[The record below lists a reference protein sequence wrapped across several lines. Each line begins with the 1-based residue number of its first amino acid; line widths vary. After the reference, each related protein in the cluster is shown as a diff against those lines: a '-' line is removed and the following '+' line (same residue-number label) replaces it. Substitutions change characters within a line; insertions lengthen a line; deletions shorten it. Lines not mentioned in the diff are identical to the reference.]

1 MEEFKLQPKKWILAG
16 ILLCLVGL
24 PALAQTPE
32 QEVEA
37 VIRSLFDGM
46 KQKNEEQVAAAF
58 SSEGL
63 MQTVQQ
69 KPEGTTVG
77 SNSVADFVKR
87 IANTPA
93 GTVLDERIL
102 SLQNNR
108 QHRVGSQLAIA
119 AIYRFI
125 NFVVQLHVELQR
137 FSTASGLLLKHED
150 ATKEVAHD
158 RTELQQE
165 RVLACFI
172 NRKVKI

>member
-37 VIRSLFDGM
+37 VICSLFDGM
-46 KQKNEEQVAAAF
+46 KQKNAEQVAAAF

-102 SLQNNR
+102 SYQI
-108 QHRVGSQLAIA
+108 QVDGSMASAWTPYKFYVNDTFSHCGVNSFQLVKLAEGWKIVY
-119 AIYRFI
+119 IIDTR
-125 NFVVQLHVELQR
+125 R
-137 FSTASGLLLKHED
+137 
-150 ATKEVAHD
+150 KEPC
-158 RTELQQE
+158 QE
-165 RVLACFI
+165 
-172 NRKVKI
+172 

>member
-1 MEEFKLQPKKWILAG
+1 MEEFKLQPKIWILAG

-46 KQKNEEQVAAAF
+46 KQKNAEQVAAAF

-102 SLQNNR
+102 SYQI
-108 QHRVGSQLAIA
+108 QVDGSMASAWTPYKFYVNDTFSHCGVNSFQLVKLAEGWKIVY
-119 AIYRFI
+119 IIDTR
-125 NFVVQLHVELQR
+125 R
-137 FSTASGLLLKHED
+137 
-150 ATKEVAHD
+150 KEPC
-158 RTELQQE
+158 QE
-165 RVLACFI
+165 
-172 NRKVKI
+172 

>member
-1 MEEFKLQPKKWILAG
+1 MEEFNLQLKKWILAG
-16 ILLCLVGL
+16 ILVFLLGF
-24 PALAQTPE
+24 PSLAQTPE

-46 KQKNEEQVAAAF
+46 KQKNAEQVAAAF

-69 KPEGTTVG
+69 KPEGTSVG

-102 SLQNNR
+102 SYQIK
-108 QHRVGSQLAIA
+108 VDGSMASAWTPYQFYVNDTFSHCGVNSFQLVKLAEGWKIVY
-119 AIYRFI
+119 IIDTR
-125 NFVVQLHVELQR
+125 R
-137 FSTASGLLLKHED
+137 
-150 ATKEVAHD
+150 KEPC
-158 RTELQQE
+158 QE
-165 RVLACFI
+165 
-172 NRKVKI
+172 

>member
-1 MEEFKLQPKKWILAG
+1 MVEYNFQLKKWMLAG
-16 ILLCLVGL
+16 ILVCLLGL
-24 PALAQTPE
+24 PTFAQTPE

-46 KQKNEEQVAAAF
+46 KQKNAEQVAAAF
-58 SSEGL
+58 STAGL

-102 SLQNNR
+102 SYHIKVDGAMASAWTPYQFYVNETFSHCGVN
-108 QHRVGSQLAIA
+108 SFQLVKMSEGWKIVY
-119 AIYRFI
+119 IIDTR
-125 NFVVQLHVELQR
+125 R
-137 FSTASGLLLKHED
+137 
-150 ATKEVAHD
+150 KEPC
-158 RTELQQE
+158 QE
-165 RVLACFI
+165 
-172 NRKVKI
+172 